1 MTKKL
6 QWAHQV
12 CHVIKN
18 FKNIPEFI
26 LTKYIAELNRYAKSL
41 LHGKTT
47 DRWFDKTFTMVVY
60 KNGVYGVNVEHAW
73 ADAPITGHMMEEI
86 LYNEFSRRKY
96 NSDGSCDADKTRLPF
111 KPEKLR

>member
-1 MTKKL
+1 M
-6 QWAHQV
+6 
-12 CHVIKN
+12 
-18 FKNIPEFI
+18 
-26 LTKYIAELNRYAKSL
+26 NRYAKSL

-86 LYNEFSRRKY
+86 LFNEFSRRKY
-96 NSDGSCDADKTRLPF
+96 NADGSCDADKTRLPF

>member
-1 MTKKL
+1 M
-6 QWAHQV
+6 
-12 CHVIKN
+12 
-18 FKNIPEFI
+18 
-26 LTKYIAELNRYAKSL
+26 
-41 LHGKTT
+41 HGKTT

-96 NSDGSCDADKTRLPF
+96 NADGSCNADKTRLPF

>member
-1 MTKKL
+1 M
-6 QWAHQV
+6 
-12 CHVIKN
+12 
-18 FKNIPEFI
+18 
-26 LTKYIAELNRYAKSL
+26 NRYAKSL

-73 ADAPITGHMMEEI
+73 ADAPITGHMMEQI

>member
-1 MTKKL
+1 
-6 QWAHQV
+6 
-12 CHVIKN
+12 
-18 FKNIPEFI
+18 
-26 LTKYIAELNRYAKSL
+26 
-41 LHGKTT
+41 
-47 DRWFDKTFTMVVY
+47 MVVY

-111 KPEKLR
+111 KPEKLRSVQPITKIISKDPRTRSARSVRDFQNFVGPDPVRHLEILLAL

>member
-1 MTKKL
+1 
-6 QWAHQV
+6 
-12 CHVIKN
+12 
-18 FKNIPEFI
+18 
-26 LTKYIAELNRYAKSL
+26 
-41 LHGKTT
+41 
-47 DRWFDKTFTMVVY
+47 MVVY

-111 KPEKLR
+111 KPEKLRSVQPKTKIISKDPRTARAVRVFQNFVGPVPVQDLEILLDLGPNRSLILVG